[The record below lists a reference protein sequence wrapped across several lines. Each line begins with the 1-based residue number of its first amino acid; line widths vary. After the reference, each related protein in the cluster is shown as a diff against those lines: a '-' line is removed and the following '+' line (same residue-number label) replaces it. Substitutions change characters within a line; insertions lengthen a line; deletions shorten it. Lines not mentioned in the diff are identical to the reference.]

1 MIWNLILLGA
11 LLYLAV
17 VIRGQIRH
25 QKQMELGLGVRITSL
40 ETQVGDLQDRVN
52 RIEDASSVSKESFG
66 RSVPDVPAMP
76 EDVVS

>member
-52 RIEDASSVSKESFG
+52 RIEDTSSVSKKSFG
-66 RSVPDVPAMP
+66 ISVPDVPTIP
-76 EDVVS
+76 EDAVS

>member
-1 MIWNLILLGA
+1 MTWNLILIGA

-17 VIRGQIRH
+17 VIRVQIRR
-25 QKQMELGLGVRITSL
+25 QKQMELGLGVRIVSL

-52 RIEDASSVSKESFG
+52 RIEDTLAVSREPFG
-66 RSVPDVPAMP
+66 RTVPDVPEIP